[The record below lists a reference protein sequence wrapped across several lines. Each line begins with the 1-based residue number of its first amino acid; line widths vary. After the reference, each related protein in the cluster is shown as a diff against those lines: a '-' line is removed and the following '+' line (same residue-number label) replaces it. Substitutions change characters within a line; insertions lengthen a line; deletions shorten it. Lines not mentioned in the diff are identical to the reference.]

1 MLLEKIQQNASLL
14 AKHPAYRCGEDS
26 LTYSQ
31 LWNAAS
37 LLAAQLQDGAGA
49 VALIGTKQPM
59 MAVGMLGSLLA
70 GRPYL
75 PLSSDQPKERLQRIL
90 SQANPGTVIDCREAK
105 AEQWLKREP
114 ATQNFLIPGDPSRD
128 AYWLFTSGSSGSP
141 KGVRISLAALENFV
155 RWFCALPAIRFR
167 KEPGVALNQA
177 QFSFD
182 LSVADLW
189 PAWMMGETV
198 FALEPSQQADLDKL
212 YRALG
217 ESGATR
223 MSCTPSFARLC
234 LCDKSFQRELMPALQ
249 TVFFCGETLPAR
261 TVRQLRQRF
270 PGVTVLN
277 AYGPTEAT
285 CAVCAVE
292 VTGAGEPLPV
302 GQLENTACQL
312 LILDR
317 DGNELPPGQSGE
329 IAIAGQS
336 VASGYLNASAERFG
350 SWQGQRLYRTG
361 DIGRIENGLLWY
373 SGRLDRQLKYKGY
386 RIEPGEIE
394 AVIRSWPQVQA
405 AAVLPMTAGD
415 QVVALAAVVEW
426 IEPPPKTADCDAQ
439 LRKSLPAYM
448 LPKVWLPV
456 ERMPVNQNGK
466 CDLQALKEMLQNG

>member
-1 MLLEKIQQNASLL
+1 MLLERIQQNASLL
-14 AKHPAYRCGEDS
+14 AEHPAYRCGEEF

-31 LWNAAS
+31 LWNAAC

-70 GRPYL
+70 GRPYR

-90 SQANPGTVIDCREAK
+90 
-105 AEQWLKREP
+105 
-114 ATQNFLIPGDPSRD
+114 
-128 AYWLFTSGSSGSP
+128 
-141 KGVRISLAALENFV
+141 SLAALENFV
-155 RWFCALPAIRFR
+155 RWFCALPAIRSR
-167 KEPGVALNQA
+167 KKPGAALNQA

-426 IEPPPKTADCDAQ
+426 IGPPPKTADCDAQ

-448 LPKVWLPV
+448 LPKVWLPI

>member
-14 AKHPAYRCGEDS
+14 AEHPAYRCGEDS

-114 ATQNFLIPGDPSRD
+114 AMQNFLIPVNPSRD

-155 RWFCALPAIRFR
+155 RWFCALPAIRSR
-167 KEPGVALNQA
+167 KEPGAALNQA

-198 FALEPSQQADLDKL
+198 FALEPSHQADLDKL

-223 MSCTPSFARLC
+223 MSCTPSFTRLC

-302 GQLENTACQL
+302 GQLANAACQL
-312 LILDR
+312 LILDQ

-361 DIGRIENGLLWY
+361 DTGRIENGLLWY
-373 SGRLDRQLKYKGY
+373 GGRLDRQLKYKGY

-405 AAVLPMTAGD
+405 AAVLPMTAGG

-426 IEPPPKTADCDAQ
+426 IGPPPKTADCDTQ

-448 LPKVWLPV
+448 RPKVWLPV

>member
-1 MLLEKIQQNASLL
+1 
-14 AKHPAYRCGEDS
+14 
-26 LTYSQ
+26 
-31 LWNAAS
+31 
-37 LLAAQLQDGAGA
+37 
-49 VALIGTKQPM
+49 
-59 MAVGMLGSLLA
+59 
-70 GRPYL
+70 
-75 PLSSDQPKERLQRIL
+75 
-90 SQANPGTVIDCREAK
+90 
-105 AEQWLKREP
+105 
-114 ATQNFLIPGDPSRD
+114 
-128 AYWLFTSGSSGSP
+128 
-141 KGVRISLAALENFV
+141 
-155 RWFCALPAIRFR
+155 
-167 KEPGVALNQA
+167 
-177 QFSFD
+177 
-182 LSVADLW
+182 
-189 PAWMMGETV
+189 MMGETV
-198 FALEPSQQADLDKL
+198 FALEPSHQADLDKL

-223 MSCTPSFARLC
+223 MSCTPSFTRLC

-302 GQLENTACQL
+302 GQLANAACQL

-394 AVIRSWPQVQA
+394 AVILQKQLTVMRSCENRCRRICCQRF
-405 AAVLPMTAGD
+405 GS
-415 QVVALAAVVEW
+415 
-426 IEPPPKTADCDAQ
+426 
-439 LRKSLPAYM
+439 R
-448 LPKVWLPV
+448 
-456 ERMPVNQNGK
+456 
-466 CDLQALKEMLQNG
+466 

>member
-1 MLLEKIQQNASLL
+1 MLLERIQQNASLL

-37 LLAAQLQDGAGA
+37 LLAAQLQDSAGA

-285 CAVCAVE
+285 CAVCSVE

-302 GQLENTACQL
+302 GQLANAACQL
-312 LILDR
+312 LIL
-317 DGNELPPGQSGE
+317 L
-329 IAIAGQS
+329 
-336 VASGYLNASAERFG
+336 
-350 SWQGQRLYRTG
+350 
-361 DIGRIENGLLWY
+361 
-373 SGRLDRQLKYKGY
+373 
-386 RIEPGEIE
+386 
-394 AVIRSWPQVQA
+394 
-405 AAVLPMTAGD
+405 
-415 QVVALAAVVEW
+415 
-426 IEPPPKTADCDAQ
+426 
-439 LRKSLPAYM
+439 SLIHI
-448 LPKVWLPV
+448 
-456 ERMPVNQNGK
+456 
-466 CDLQALKEMLQNG
+466 